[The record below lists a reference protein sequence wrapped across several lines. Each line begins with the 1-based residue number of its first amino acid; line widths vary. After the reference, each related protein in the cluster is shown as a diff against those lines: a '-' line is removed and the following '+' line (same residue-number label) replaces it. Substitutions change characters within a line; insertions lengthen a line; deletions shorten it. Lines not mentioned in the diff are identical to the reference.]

1 MSMETALRESAV
13 AERHARDLVEC
24 ARPIG
29 AADRILALGCGTG
42 AVARILRE
50 RLGGAASIV
59 GVDDWRQ
66 GNAVALPFA
75 DGSFDLLLLQEML
88 PLLPDRMA
96 RLREVRRVLS
106 PGGRVLAS
114 TCQPRIEEPFD
125 GAALGQAL
133 TGAGFTDV
141 HVETNVATAIAPRK
155 EQHIQIRVETHG
167 GNHDVR
173 DR

>member
-1 MSMETALRESAV
+1 
-13 AERHARDLVEC
+13 
-24 ARPIG
+24 
-29 AADRILALGCGTG
+29 
-42 AVARILRE
+42 LRE

-59 GVDDWRQ
+59 GVDDWRERS
-66 GNAVALPFA
+66 AVALPFA
-75 DGSFDLLLLQEML
+75 DGSFDLVLLQEML
-88 PLLPDRMA
+88 PFLPDRMA
-96 RLREVRRVLS
+96 ALREVRRALS

-114 TCQPRIEEPFD
+114 TGEPRVEHPFD

-133 TGAGFTDV
+133 TEAGFTDV

-155 EQHIQIRVETHG
+155 EQHTQIRVETNG